1 MVRLN
6 VFFVIHGEE
15 EVGYQ
20 SNRLD
25 LPHMSSLKSPSL
37 DVLDDLTEKI
47 DPALTED
54 GYKQVED
61 SFRAMATAFRES
73 GEKRRIA
80 LISEPFRR
88 CTASALMISTSG
100 FEPQE
105 WSDWGLTCPKTQSA
119 PTAIPI
125 VVMNG
130 LADANPGVRQMGG
143 QKVVIDG
150 GLIHCAAEFWNKA
163 YKKDPI
169 MGVVQQMKD
178 VVQERVQEWLNAAV
192 AIKDMSKYRLAADVQ
207 YLRFEKKGDPYS
219 LTPLSLK
226 FSIDKD
232 LLKPSKILDPHR
244 SGTYKSKLPPLPDSV
259 SQSTLD
265 RAVETA
271 RKCGCDTI
279 IMVVT
284 HELVQEVLD
293 ERMDHEVEIDLP
305 PGAIL
310 SMVAK
315 TKKEGISWKLHAL
328 SFSGQFTTESLPPY
342 NGPIDSSKE
351 APPEFRKAM
360 EKAGDEKWGSFPP
373 PPAENV
379 PPAYPEIPPFSRCL
393 ENQEP
398 TAKWAWVN
406 MPKQ

>member
-6 VFFVIHGEE
+6 VFFLIHGEE
-15 EVGYQ
+15 EEGFK

-25 LPHMSSLKSPSL
+25 LPHMCSLKSPSL
-37 DVLDDLTEKI
+37 DVLDDLTRKI

-54 GYKQVED
+54 GFQQAEN
-61 SFRAMATAFRES
+61 SFRAMATAFRKS

-88 CTASALMISTSG
+88 CTASALMVSTAG

-105 WSDWGLTCPKTQSA
+105 WSEWGLTSPSTASA
-119 PTAIPI
+119 PSAIPI

-130 LADANPGVRQMGG
+130 LIDANPGVRQMGG

-150 GLIHCAAEFWNKA
+150 GLVHCAAEFWNKA

-178 VVQERVQEWLNAAV
+178 VVQQRIKEWLNTAV
-192 AIKDMSKYRLAADVQ
+192 ATKDMGDYRMAADVQ

-219 LTPLSLK
+219 LIPLSLK
-226 FSIDKD
+226 FSIEKD
-232 LLKPSKILDPHR
+232 LQKPSKILDPHR
-244 SGTYKSKLPPLPDSV
+244 SGMYRSKVPPLPESV

-265 RAVETA
+265 RAIETA

-284 HELVQEVLD
+284 PELVREIFD

-305 PGAIL
+305 PGAVV

-315 TKKEGISWKLHAL
+315 TKKEGMSWKLHAL
-328 SFSGQFTTESLPPY
+328 SFSGQFTTDALPPY
-342 NGPIDSSKE
+342 NGPIEPTKE
-351 APPEFRKAM
+351 APEEFKKAM
-360 EKAGDEKWGSFPP
+360 EKAGEEKWGAFPP
-373 PPAENV
+373 PLPEII

-393 ENQEP
+393 ENPEP

-406 MPKQ
+406 MPK